1 MRTPRAPRPPRS
13 LAGQLFAM
21 QVVLVAAVVAG
32 CAVFAYV
39 TDRMQAEES
48 ARHRSSATA
57 GAIARSPSVREA
69 IRGPRPSEELQP
81 YAEKVRHD
89 TGVTFIT
96 IMNTEGIR
104 WTHPD
109 PERIGGRFV
118 GHIGQAVKGRTFH
131 ETYTGTLGPSVR
143 VVTPIWD
150 HGRVV
155 GLVSAGI
162 AVDTI
167 TEELRRQVAALLAVA
182 GGALAL
188 GGIGTYVI
196 NARLRRHTHG
206 MNAAELSRMHD
217 YHQATLH
224 AVREGLLMLDGQK
237 RVALVNDGARELLG
251 LRGTGRDAGERDA
264 RGRDGAGERDR
275 RQGDGEAPV
284 VLGRSVADLGLP
296 RALTGALLASEPRVD
311 EVHLTD
317 DRVIVVNT
325 SPVDGGE
332 QRGTVVTLRDHT
344 ELQSL
349 AGELDS
355 VRGFAEALR
364 SQAHESANRLH
375 TVVSLIEL
383 GRTDEAVEFA
393 TEELELAQALTD
405 EVVAAVAEP
414 VLAAL
419 LLGKAAQASERGVEL
434 SLSPGSH
441 IDDGLLPPS
450 LPHRDVVTVL
460 GNLIDNAVD
469 AAADSGAAQGT
480 SRQGTSRQGTSR
492 VGVTVCGERDADG
505 ATAALLLKVADS
517 GPGVPRE
524 AAESVFERGW
534 TTKSPSSSRSSS
546 PSSSP
551 PSSRPDGGQDHG
563 IGASDGDGNHSSNGG
578 GSSTASGTPGN
589 PGNRGDL
596 ARGPARGLGLALVR
610 QTVRRHGGTVEVGQG
625 PYGGAE
631 FTVRLPLSGG
641 ER

>member
-1 MRTPRAPRPPRS
+1 MHAPRTPPRPRS

-21 QVVLVAAVVAG
+21 QVVLVAVVVAG

-48 ARHRSSATA
+48 ARHRSYAAAS
-57 GAIARSPSVREA
+57 AIARSPSVREA
-69 IRGPRPSEELQP
+69 IRTPRPSEELQP
-81 YAEKVRHD
+81 YAERVRRD

-104 WTHPD
+104 WTHPN

-118 GHIGQAVKGRTFH
+118 GHIRQAVEGRSFH

-143 VVTPIWD
+143 VVTPVRD
-150 HGRVV
+150 GGRVV

-162 AVDTI
+162 AVETI
-167 TEELRRQVAALLAVA
+167 TEDLRRQVTLLLGVA

-251 LRGTGRDAGERDA
+251 LRHAGPDTGTGPDAGTGDGDTGSGGA
-264 RGRDGAGERDR
+264 DPTAAGRD
-275 RQGDGEAPV
+275 DGGGPA

-375 TVVSLIEL
+375 TVISLIEL
-383 GRTDEAVEFA
+383 GRTDEALGFA
-393 TEELELAQALTD
+393 TEELQLAQALTD

-419 LLGKAAQASERGVEL
+419 LLGKAAEANERGVEL
-434 SLSPGSH
+434 SLSPDSH
-441 IDDGLLPPS
+441 IDDGLLPS
-450 LPHRDVVTVL
+450 GLPHRDVVTVL

-469 AAADSGAAQGT
+469 AAAGSAEGP
-480 SRQGTSRQGTSR
+480 GTSR
-492 VGVTVCGERDADG
+492 VGVSVRSERGADG
-505 ATAALLLKVADS
+505 GTALLLKVTDT
-517 GPGVPRE
+517 GPGIAPDD
-524 AAESVFERGW
+524 AESVFERGW
-534 TTKSPSSSRSSS
+534 STKAAHARDRDRTP
-546 PSSSP
+546 
-551 PSSRPDGGQDHG
+551 RPQGADGRGRVRG
-563 IGASDGDGNHSSNGG
+563 I
-578 GSSTASGTPGN
+578 
-589 PGNRGDL
+589 
-596 ARGPARGLGLALVR
+596 GLALVR
-610 QTVRRHGGTVEVGQG
+610 QAVHRHGGTVDVGAAAQ
-625 PYGGAE
+625 GGAE
-631 FTVRLPLSGG
+631 FAVRLPLQEA